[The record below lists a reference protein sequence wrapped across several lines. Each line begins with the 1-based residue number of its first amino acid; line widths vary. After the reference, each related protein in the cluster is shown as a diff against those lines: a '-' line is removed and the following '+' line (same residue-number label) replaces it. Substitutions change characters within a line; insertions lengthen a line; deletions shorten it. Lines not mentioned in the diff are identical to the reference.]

1 MIGVRVL
8 LFVLLIIAGPAVADT
23 LVAARTLRGQTVIEE
38 MDLAY
43 GPDQPGALRDAS
55 QAVGME
61 TRVNI
66 YEGRPIRASDLQP
79 AAVVARNQIVPLN
92 YIYSGIAIATEA
104 RALERGG
111 VGARIRVMNLESR
124 NTVTGT
130 VMPDGSVTVAPRGN

>member
-1 MIGVRVL
+1 MRAL
-8 LFVLLIIAGPAVADT
+8 LPITLLAVASPTLADT
-23 LVAARTLRGQTVIEE
+23 LVAARTLRGQTVISE
-38 MDLAY
+38 MDLMY
-43 GPDQPGALRDAS
+43 GPDQPGALREAS
-55 QAVGME
+55 QAIGME

-92 YIYSGIAIATEA
+92 YIYSGLVIATEA

-111 VGARIRVMNLESR
+111 IGARIRVMNLESR